1 MSNIIEMPKVGL
13 SGKVLQWEVINAD
26 GSIDQSC
33 YRPSDNVITDIGLD
47 QIGTVTGDTDFIA
60 YFCIGTGTAEPSAT
74 DTKLTAETYRST
86 CAYATYDSTT
96 ASTAGSDPY
105 YIYTQRGVQ
114 TSLGALNGTYGEI
127 GFSPY
132 ASANHS
138 VLSKHR
144 LKDENGDP
152 TTITVSSAQQLRL
165 KYVLVWCFSPS
176 TQTTGTISISGVGD
190 VGYTAGWQAVNTSS
204 WLGVQRYLR
213 SQPTNTASYCPHRVM
228 NTSTS
233 FSSIGSSKSAASYAV
248 SSSLSEQAYVAGNH
262 YHIRTLTCNVDTANG
277 TIYGVCM
284 SDGYIAAVVFMILF
298 DTPFVKADTHM
309 FTFTTKISWGRS

>member
-1 MSNIIEMPKVGL
+1 MNTIEMPKVGI

-47 QIGTVTGDTDFIA
+47 QIGTVTDDTNFVA

-114 TSLGALNGTYGEI
+114 TTLGALNGTYGEI

-132 ASANHS
+132 ATANHS

-144 LKDENGDP
+144 LVDELGNP
-152 TTITVSSAQQLRL
+152 TTITVTSAQQLRL

-176 TQTTGTISISGVGD
+176 TQTTGTINISGVGD
-190 VGYTAGWQAVNTSS
+190 VGYTAGWQAVNVSTWAGSA
-204 WLGVQRYLR
+204 RHLR
-213 SQPTNTASYCPHRVM
+213 RQPNTIAFCPHHII
-228 NTSTS
+228 NASTS
-233 FSSIGSSKSAASYAV
+233 FVSIGSSKSASSYVASNSV
-248 SSSLSEQAYVAGNH
+248 SEQVYVNGDH
-262 YHIRTLTCNVDTANG
+262 YHIRTLTCNVGTANG

-284 SDGYIAAVVFMILF
+284 SDGFTSSNIFMILF
-298 DTPFVKADTHM
+298 DTPFVKVNTHM
-309 FTFTTKISWGRS
+309 FTFTTKIIWGRS